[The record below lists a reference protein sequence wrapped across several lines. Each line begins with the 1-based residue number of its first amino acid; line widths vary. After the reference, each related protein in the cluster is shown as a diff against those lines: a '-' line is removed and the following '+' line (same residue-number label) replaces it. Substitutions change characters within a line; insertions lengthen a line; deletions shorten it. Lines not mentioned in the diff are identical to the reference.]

1 MINNQLW
8 MNLKYV
14 SGIMVKNKSMNQ
26 ALIICK
32 WYVFI
37 ITKYIFEMQ
46 IKFWLELAWSMNIYR
61 SLCFDSI

>member
-26 ALIICK
+26 QFENKHSISTDVATFNKSKSSVLIK
-32 WYVFI
+32 
-37 ITKYIFEMQ
+37 K
-46 IKFWLELAWSMNIYR
+46 LL
-61 SLCFDSI
+61 